1 MLRIKTLLILIFL
14 SAFQLYGQDSS
25 YFFLDCPNDVT
36 VVAENPAN
44 GAFVNLPLA
53 VAYGNDSPFVII
65 NDYNGGGA
73 DASDNYPLGNTV
85 VTFTATNSIDE
96 TATCSTGIYI
106 INENDSTIYG
116 CMDPAALNFNP
127 YATID
132 DGSCIYDND
141 STDVYGCMDPVALN
155 FNPYATIDDGSCIY
169 DNDSTD
175 VYGCMDPAAL
185 NFNPYATIDDGSCVY
200 DNDSTDVYGCMDPAA
215 LNYNPY
221 ATIDDGSCFYDND
234 TTGVYGCMDPAA
246 LNYNPFATIDDGSC
260 IYFGDSTTTTCM
272 AAFQITQ
279 VNPVENTI
287 VISNTSI
294 WEGDAEFVWDFGDG
308 TTSTEPYP
316 EHTYDEEGVYLV
328 CLTINNTY
336 GDVLCIDTYCDS
348 IGLFGGGKLSGF
360 TLEVI
365 PNILDAIVEPN
376 LFTDNMRLYPN
387 PASEGLNVVYTLNA
401 SADINITIY
410 DLSGR
415 VVDVISTSGLT
426 GNNRLTINVSEL
438 NPGAYIIELNA
449 NQKHRT
455 ISRFNIINR

>member
-132 DGSCIYDND
+132 DGSCI
-141 STDVYGCMDPVALN
+141 
-155 FNPYATIDDGSCIY
+155 
-169 DNDSTD
+169 
-175 VYGCMDPAAL
+175 
-185 NFNPYATIDDGSCVY
+185 Y